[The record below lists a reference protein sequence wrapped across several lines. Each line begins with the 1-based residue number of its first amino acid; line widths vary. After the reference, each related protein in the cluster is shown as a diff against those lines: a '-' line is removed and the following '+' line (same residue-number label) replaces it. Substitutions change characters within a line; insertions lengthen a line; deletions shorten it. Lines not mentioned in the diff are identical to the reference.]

1 MTRNRKA
8 AFDSKRLNVGQA
20 RVLAAAFLPLALAGC
35 KHLDEGAQVAGWS
48 LVEPTQRHPIV
59 VSQEPAHLS
68 LNVPRGSQGLM
79 PAQRAEVF
87 EFAGRFRASDSGNS
101 RLIISAPSGGPNE
114 VAAMNA
120 VEDIRDLL
128 LAGGFSES
136 AIAVEA
142 YHDEGKHGAPVRI
155 SYMRYIAEGP
165 VCGRDWSENLARSPK
180 NIAHP
185 NFGCTSQQNLAAM
198 IANPADLLGPRTE
211 SPRDGSRRDIV
222 FEKWTKGEVT
232 GAQKSD
238 EERARVRGSN

>member
-1 MTRNRKA
+1 MTPHCKA
-8 AFDSKRLNVGQA
+8 GFEGMRLCA
-20 RVLAAAFLPLALAGC
+20 RLASVLAVALALPALGGC
-35 KHLDEGAQVAGWS
+35 KHFDEGAQVAGWS

-59 VSQEPAHLS
+59 VSQEPAHLN
-68 LNVPRGSQGLM
+68 LNVPRGSQGLT
-79 PAQRAEVF
+79 PSQRAEVF
-87 EFAGRFRASDSGNS
+87 DFAGRFRASNSGNS
-101 RLIISAPSGGPNE
+101 RLIISAPSGSPNE

-128 LAGGFSES
+128 LAGGFNKS

-142 YHDEGKHGAPVRI
+142 YHGDGKHGAPVRI

-165 VCGRDWSENLARSPK
+165 VCGRDWSENLGRSPK
-180 NIAHP
+180 NLAHP

-211 SPRDGSRRDIV
+211 SPRDGARRDTV
-222 FEKWTKGEVT
+222 FGKWTKGEVT

-238 EERARVRGSN
+238 DERARVAK